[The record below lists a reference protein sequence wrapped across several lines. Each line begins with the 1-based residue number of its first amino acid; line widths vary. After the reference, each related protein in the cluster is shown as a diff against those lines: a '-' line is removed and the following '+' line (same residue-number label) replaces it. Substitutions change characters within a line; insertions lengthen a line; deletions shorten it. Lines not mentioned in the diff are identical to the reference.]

1 MKNVL
6 IGIIVGIISGLF
18 ASGGGL
24 ILVPL
29 YTYVIKLNEK
39 GARAT
44 SIFCILPMVII
55 TAIVYSKNNFIDL
68 NLGIKCAIGGIF
80 GGIVGG
86 KLLNKV
92 KDKYLKIIF
101 IIFLYMQE
109 LTLLWGEYAGNNY
122 RFYSRSS

>member
-1 MKNVL
+1 MKNLL

-29 YTYVIKLNEK
+29 YTYVVKLNEK
-39 GARAT
+39 DARAT

-55 TAIVYSKNNFIDL
+55 TAIVYSKNDFIDL
-68 NLGIKCAIGGIF
+68 ELGIKCAIGGIL
-80 GGIVGG
+80 GGIIGG

-92 KDKYLKIIF
+92 KDRYLKIIF
-101 IIFLYMQE
+101 ILFL
-109 LTLLWGEYAGNNY
+109 LYAGINIIV
-122 RFYSRSS
+122 R

>member
-1 MKNVL
+1 MKNLL

-39 GARAT
+39 DARAT

-55 TAIVYSKNNFIDL
+55 TAIVYCKNNFIDFS
-68 NLGIKCAIGGIF
+68 LGIKCAIGGIF
-80 GGIVGG
+80 GGLVGG
-86 KLLNKV
+86 KLLNKA

-101 IIFLYMQE
+101 IIFL
-109 LTLLWGEYAGNNY
+109 LYAGINIIA
-122 RFYSRSS
+122 R